1 MALMQP
7 HGSSSFVP
15 TISDGLALGLLIIPI
30 LAFLVL
36 AHEFGHFFAA
46 RSVGVD
52 VEEFGLGIPPRAKG
66 WRRNGVLWSLNWIP
80 FGGFVRVKG
89 EDGSD
94 MSPGS
99 MNSKGP
105 LQRAFFLIAGSMM
118 NFLVAIILSILIVA
132 FQGVPDT
139 TSNIYVA
146 SVADGSPAQGADWQ
160 PGDSVY
166 AINGDVITSTS
177 QLQAAM
183 REHVGEEVSV
193 TVRRGDQL
201 IETTVVPRESPPV
214 GQGATG
220 IEIQEGVRSTLKV
233 TDVEPG
239 SIADVS
245 GWQSGDRILSI
256 NGITLESEAQARN
269 LLLGGKGTD
278 LAVVL
283 ERDGQQIE
291 STITMPVPAVVLTQV
306 DPGGPAAGAMFYPGD
321 QVVAI
326 DGQPVTDAQSLVD
339 LLAAGAGTIVN
350 VDIVR
355 EGRDLAIALD
365 VPPAAE
371 GVSVIEAIGVNG
383 RVDSPYAALGVDG
396 IVARNFESVP
406 ASQVIPEGFAQFWDI
421 TSGTFAGLRDMV
433 TQGVDR
439 DQLVGPVGMGQMT
452 SELLTH
458 SAMPPWVTLATIA
471 VVISVGLGVLNLL
484 PLPALDGGRLLFVLI
499 EVLRGGRRISPEKE
513 GLVHLAGMVILLGV
527 MFVVAFGD
535 VSRLLD
541 GRSIFP

>member
-1 MALMQP
+1 M
-7 HGSSSFVP
+7 P

-94 MSPGS
+94 MSSGS

-139 TSNIYVA
+139 TTRAYVA
-146 SVADGSPAQGADWQ
+146 DVATTSPAESAGWE
-160 PGDSVY
+160 PGDSIY
-166 AINGDVITSTS
+166 AVNGTRIETTGE
-177 QLQAAM
+177 LQSALRDKA
-183 REHVGEEVSV
+183 GEEITV
-193 TVRRGDQL
+193 TVQRGDQL
-201 IETTVVPRESPPV
+201 IETTITPRENPPA
-214 GQGATG
+214 GEGATG
-220 IEIQEGVRSTLKV
+220 IEIQQGVNSVLNV

-239 SIADVS
+239 SLAEQA
-245 GWQSGDRILSI
+245 GWQAGDRIVAV
-256 NGITLESEAQARN
+256 NGIELESEAQARG
-269 LLLGGKGTD
+269 LFVGGAGEEI
-278 LAVVL
+278 AVTI
-283 ERDGQQIE
+283 ERDGAIVE
-291 STITMPVPAVVLTQV
+291 TTLTMPPAAVVLTQV
-306 DPGGPAAGAMFYPGD
+306 ESGGPASEAMFYAGD
-321 QVVAI
+321 QVVAV
-326 DGQPVTDAQSLVD
+326 DGQPVTSARTFARGM
-339 LLAAGAGTIVN
+339 AAGAGSTVA

-355 EGRDLAIALD
+355 EGRPLTIDLAVPAD
-365 VPPAAE
+365 VDAE
-371 GVSVIEAIGVNG
+371 TVVQAIGVNG
-383 RVDSPYAALGVDG
+383 RVQSPYELLGVDG
-396 IVARNFESVP
+396 IIARTFESVP
-406 ASQVIPEGFAQFWDI
+406 ASQVIPEGFGQFWDI
-421 TSGTFAGLRDMV
+421 TTGTFSGLRDMV

-452 SELLTH
+452 SELLTQ
-458 SAMPPWVTLATIA
+458 SALPPWVTIATIT
-471 VVISVGLGVLNLL
+471 VVISIGLGVLNLL

-527 MFVVAFGD
+527 MFLVAFGD

-541 GRSIFP
+541 GRSIIP

>member
-1 MALMQP
+1 M
-7 HGSSSFVP
+7 P

-30 LAFLVL
+30 LAILVL

-89 EDGSD
+89 EDGTD

-105 LQRAFFLIAGSMM
+105 LQRAWFLVAGSMM

-146 SVADGSPAQGADWQ
+146 GVADNSPAQGADWQ
-160 PGDSVY
+160 PGDSIY
-166 AINGDVITSTS
+166 AIDGQVITSTS
-177 QLQAAM
+177 QLQTAL
-183 REHVGEEVSV
+183 RERVGDEVDV
-193 TVRRGDQL
+193 TIRRGDQL
-201 IETTVVPRESPPV
+201 IETTVVPRENPPA

-220 IEIQEGVRSTLKV
+220 IEIQEGVRSSLNI
-233 TDVEPG
+233 TDVDPG
-239 SIADVS
+239 SVAEAA
-245 GWQSGDRILSI
+245 GWQAGDQILAI
-256 NGITLESEAQARN
+256 NGIRLESEAQARN
-269 LLLGGKGTD
+269 LFLGGQGTD
-278 LAVVL
+278 LAVIV

-291 STITMPVPAVVLTQV
+291 TTIAMPVPAVILTQV
-306 DPGGPAAGAMFYPGD
+306 DPGGPAAEAMFYPGD

-326 DGQPVTDAQSLVD
+326 NGQPVTDAQSLVD
-339 LLAAGAGTIVN
+339 LLSAGAGTTVS
-350 VDIVR
+350 VDVTR
-355 EGRDLAIALD
+355 EGRAVAIDLP
-365 VPPAAE
+365 VPAAEE

-396 IVARNFESVP
+396 IISRVYDSVS
-406 ASQVIPEGFAQFWDI
+406 ASQVVPQGLNQFWDI
-421 TSGTFAGLRDMV
+421 TTGTFAGLRDMV

-452 SELLTH
+452 SELLTQ
-458 SAMPPWVTLATIA
+458 SALPPWVTLATIM

-513 GLVHLAGMVILLGV
+513 GLVHLAGMVILLGI